1 MTTGERKQL
10 LFQRLMAVNDERLL
24 EDIEALLNNRCPDNV
39 LYFSSELRDKIDNA
53 LEQMQCKEVV
63 STEEMEYRLRWNKS
77 EDLPESRM
85 DRSGTSGNERNL

>member
-24 EDIEALLNNRCPDNV
+24 EDIEALLNNRCPDDV
-39 LYFSSELRDKIDNA
+39 LYFSFELRDKIDNA

-63 STEEMEYRLRWNKS
+63 STEDRKS
-77 EDLPESRM
+77 VV
-85 DRSGTSGNERNL
+85 

>member
-24 EDIEALLNNRCPDNV
+24 EDIEALLNNRCPDDV

-53 LEQMQCKEVV
+53 LEQM
-63 STEEMEYRLRWNKS
+63 
-77 EDLPESRM
+77 
-85 DRSGTSGNERNL
+85 

>member
-24 EDIEALLNNRCPDNV
+24 EDIEALLNNRCPDN
-39 LYFSSELRDKIDNA
+39 ELRDKIDNA

-63 STEEMEYRLRWNKS
+63 STEEMEYRLSRW
-77 EDLPESRM
+77 
-85 DRSGTSGNERNL
+85 SGK

>member
-63 STEEMEYRLRWNKS
+63 STEEMESLSFMMNVMVHPNTVN
-77 EDLPESRM
+77 LFF
-85 DRSGTSGNERNL
+85 DR

>member
-63 STEEMEYRLRWNKS
+63 STEEMEYMLSRWS
-77 EDLPESRM
+77 EK
-85 DRSGTSGNERNL
+85 

>member
-53 LEQMQCKEVV
+53 LEQMQCK
-63 STEEMEYRLRWNKS
+63 RLCLLKKWNI
-77 EDLPESRM
+77 
-85 DRSGTSGNERNL
+85 G